1 MIKAII
7 ELPDERD
14 EPRDIAQLA
23 WWLES
28 ELPGARVHVY
38 SAASDDEKKPIVEL
52 LGRSQLHPSVTSA
65 ECAKAAGRLEALAR
79 KYPHDHEL
87 VGLGITL
94 RFVMD
99 WG

>member
-38 SAASDDEKKPIVEL
+38 AAASEAEKKPIVDLVE
-52 LGRSQLHPSVTSA
+52 RAQVTEA
-65 ECAKAAGRLEALAR
+65 EWDKAEGRLAALR
-79 KYPHDHEL
+79 KKYPYDHDL
-87 VGLGITL
+87 VGLGYHISFG
-94 RFVMD
+94 RS
-99 WG
+99 